1 MLPGARAF
9 GVTPTTLLRLL
20 TDLVDSMERQGVR
33 KMVLLNGHGG
43 NELKP
48 LARELHHRTR
58 VFLCVCDWFRMAAD
72 TYPGLFERPGEHADE
87 VETSLGLAFF
97 PELLRPELADDG
109 AARPSRF
116 EAINRGWVSITRPW
130 HLVSRNT
137 GLGDPRSASAE
148 KGRRLVD
155 VLTER
160 LGDFLI
166 ELARARMDEQ

>member
-1 MLPGARAF
+1 
-9 GVTPTTLLRLL
+9 
-20 TDLVDSMERQGVR
+20 
-33 KMVLLNGHGG
+33 
-43 NELKP
+43 
-48 LARELHHRTR
+48 
-58 VFLCVCDWFRMAAD
+58 
-72 TYPGLFERPGEHADE
+72 PGEHADE

-97 PELLRPELADDG
+97 PELMRPELADDG
-109 AARPSRF
+109 AARPTRF

-166 ELARARMDEQ
+166 ELARARMDEQFPY